1 MRIKMNNNHQLKLS
15 NECNFEEAEA
25 RRRNC
30 VILNDDTL
38 IELLCFMIRV
48 DLLKMSL
55 VSNRINCLIEMQF
68 GIYPR
73 LIFAH
78 LYTGADTTEFVYINC
93 GTTVIFEVTNQIL
106 NNLMLANIY
115 YK

>member
-1 MRIKMNNNHQLKLS
+1 MLELMQNRMKIRISNNRKLKQCS
-15 NECNFEEAEA
+15 NECIGRNNFYEAEA

-30 VILNDDTL
+30 VLLNDDTL
-38 IELLCFMIRV
+38 IELLCFMARV

-73 LIFAH
+73 LIVSH
-78 LYTGADTTEFVYINC
+78 LYTGADTIEFVRINS
-93 GTTVIFEVTNQIL
+93 GVEVTIL
-106 NNLMLANIY
+106 NYLS
-115 YK
+115 